1 MSFIDMA
8 YLKKKDLKNDIL
20 SYRRR
25 KTGQRLLIR
34 WGKCMQE
41 IIDKYDNSISEYL
54 LPIIK
59 PMNGNERTQYQNAMY
74 SINPKLKIIGRMINL
89 QVPLTMYTA
98 QHSWASVA
106 KSKDVPISII
116 SKGMGHNSEKTTL
129 IYLVSFDT
137 TVVDNANK
145 MILSLL

>member
-1 MSFIDMA
+1 
-8 YLKKKDLKNDIL
+8 
-20 SYRRR
+20 
-25 KTGQRLLIR
+25 
-34 WGKCMQE
+34 MQE
-41 IIDKYDNSISEYL
+41 IIDKYDNPISEYL

-74 SINPKLKIIGRMINL
+74 SINRKLKIIGRMINL

-98 QHSWASVA
+98 RHSWASVA

-129 IYLVSFDT
+129 IYLASFDT
-137 TVVDNANK
+137 TVVVNANK

>member
-20 SYRRR
+20 SYRKR

-98 QHSWASVA
+98 QHSWQA
-106 KSKDVPISII
+106 
-116 SKGMGHNSEKTTL
+116 
-129 IYLVSFDT
+129 
-137 TVVDNANK
+137 
-145 MILSLL
+145 